1 MAGGGGGQLQE
12 LELQARYP
20 GAGRLGVDF
29 VTCRQWILDNPSAM
43 SSTPSSK
50 PSESFACP
58 NCDKVY
64 RHKHNLRR
72 HVKVECGKAPQLQC
86 GYCDMR
92 FKHKCTLQKHVDRKH
107 SGANH

>member
-1 MAGGGGGQLQE
+1 MGAGGGAAAAGAGQLQE
-12 LELQARYP
+12 LELQTRYP
-20 GAGRLGVDF
+20 GLGVDF
-29 VTCRQWILDNPSAM
+29 ATCRQWILDNPAAP
-43 SSTPSSK
+43 T
-50 PSESFACP
+50 ESFPCP

-72 HVKVECGKAPQLQC
+72 HIKVECGKAPQLQC

-107 SGANH
+107 SAAARL